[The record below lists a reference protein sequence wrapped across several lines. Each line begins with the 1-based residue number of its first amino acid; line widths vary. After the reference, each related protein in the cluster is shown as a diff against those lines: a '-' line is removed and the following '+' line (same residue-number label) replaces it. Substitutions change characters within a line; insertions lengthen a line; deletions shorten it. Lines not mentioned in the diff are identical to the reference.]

1 VFKKRNHLVGLDI
14 GSRAIKAGEVLETKK
29 GYRLVNF
36 GTVGIGPGL
45 IEEGTIKDPEAVAD
59 AIRRLWKEHNIREL
73 NIALS
78 IGGYSV
84 IVKPI
89 TMDMMSEEQL
99 NESIH
104 FEAEQY
110 VPFDINDVNL
120 DFHVVGESR
129 SAPDKIDVILVA
141 AKKELVSDFVDLVQ
155 LAGLNPCIIDH
166 ELFALQNVFEMNYET
181 GDKCVA
187 LLDIGASK
195 TYLNI
200 LKDASSLFTRD
211 VSLGCGQIDEKIV
224 SLIDCSYEEADEIK
238 RSGPSESMSNADLR
252 EIVSTVVNDWSIE
265 INRALEFFYSTFP
278 EERIETIF
286 LSGGG
291 AHVKEFHNMLSQ
303 EAGADVETLN
313 PFGNLPISGE
323 HVDASYM
330 EKIAPQA
337 AICLGLA
344 LRRVDDK

>member
-1 VFKKRNHLVGLDI
+1 MFKKKNHLVGLDI
-14 GSRAIKAGEVLETKK
+14 GSRAIKAGEILETKK
-29 GYRLVNF
+29 GHRLVNF
-36 GTVGIGPGL
+36 GTVDIGPGL
-45 IEEGTIKDPEAVAD
+45 IEEGTVKDPEAAAD
-59 AIRRLWKEHNIREL
+59 AIRSLWRDNNIREQ
-73 NIALS
+73 NVALS

-89 TMDMMSEEQL
+89 SMDMMSDEQL

-120 DFHVVGESR
+120 DFHVIGESQ
-129 SAPDKIDVILVA
+129 SDPNKIDVILVA
-141 AKKELVSDFVDLVQ
+141 AKKELVNDFVDLVQ
-155 LAGLNPCIIDH
+155 MAGLNPCIIDH
-166 ELFALQNVFEMNYET
+166 ELFALQNIFEMNYEPS
-181 GDKCVA
+181 DKSVA
-187 LLDIGASK
+187 LIDIGASK

-200 LKDASSLFTRD
+200 LKGTSSIFTRD
-211 VSLGCGQIDEKIV
+211 VSLGCGQIDQKIV
-224 SLIDCSYEEADEIK
+224 SLIDCSYEEADKIK

-252 EIVSTVVNDWSIE
+252 EIISTVVNDWSIE

-278 EERIETIF
+278 EERIDTIF

-303 EAGADVETLN
+303 EAGADVEALN

-323 HVDASYM
+323 HIDAAYM
-330 EKIAPQA
+330 ESIAPQA